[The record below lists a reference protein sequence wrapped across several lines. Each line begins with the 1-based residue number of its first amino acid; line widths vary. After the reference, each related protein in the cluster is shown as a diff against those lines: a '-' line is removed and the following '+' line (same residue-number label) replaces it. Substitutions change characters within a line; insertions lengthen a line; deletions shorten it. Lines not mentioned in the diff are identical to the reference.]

1 MINALPNTEM
11 VFVYIFTFPGLL
23 PLFRILLEEMC
34 KLSFLWVDPLLEEPL
49 PLSVGRREDT
59 RGCSLNPLPG
69 PKSVGVD
76 VDLKLLAIRTNEKS
90 VFSSQ
95 DLSLI
100 PSCWEEDED
109 PQDEGGKAP
118 HPLLPPLHT

>member
-11 VFVYIFTFPGLL
+11 VFVYIFTLSVCTGFL

-69 PKSVGVD
+69 PKSVGMD

-90 VFSSQ
+90 VFFLEPVSY
-95 DLSLI
+95 
-100 PSCWEEDED
+100 
-109 PQDEGGKAP
+109 
-118 HPLLPPLHT
+118 PLLLGGG